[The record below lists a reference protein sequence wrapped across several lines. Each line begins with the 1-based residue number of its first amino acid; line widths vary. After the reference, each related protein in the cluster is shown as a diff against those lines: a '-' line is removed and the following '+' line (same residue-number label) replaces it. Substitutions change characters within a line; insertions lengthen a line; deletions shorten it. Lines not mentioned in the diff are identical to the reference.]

1 VRIMVTGCVL
11 IELKAGKDREAFDK
25 LKKLEAKQIYGL
37 FGEYDVLMI
46 LEAENIGELTEF
58 VIDNVRSIEGVD
70 NTRTIITA
78 EL

>member
-1 VRIMVTGCVL
+1 MVTGCVL
-11 IELKAGKDREAFDK
+11 VELKTGKERDAIDN
-25 LKKLEAKQIYGL
+25 LKKIEAKQIYGL

-46 LEAENIGELTEF
+46 LETKSIGEFTEF

-70 NTRTIITA
+70 STRTIIAA

>member
-1 VRIMVTGCVL
+1 MVTGCVL